1 MAISKAKKKAKE
13 SHASQVKIII
23 GLVVVV
29 LVGIVGGLIFM
40 NQGPKLAD
48 PKLFGAGVRVF
59 GKLDVNTAKLAC
71 SKYARISF
79 GKRLKYLRMDDRS
92 SRHDPKKNQFRVFME
107 GELYPEGGGRKS
119 SEAYYFN
126 CSTSVKGLNL
136 EEFEAIKVE
145 GEDVKVGRKGK
156 NSRYGWK

>member
-1 MAISKAKKKAKE
+1 MPVSKSKKNAKE
-13 SHASQVKIII
+13 SQSSQLKIII
-23 GLVVVV
+23 GLVLLV
-29 LVGIVGGLIFM
+29 LAGVVGGLIFM

-48 PKLFGAGVRVF
+48 PKVFGAGVRVF

-119 SEAYYFN
+119 SEVYYFN
-126 CSTSVKGLNL
+126 CSTSVTSLNL
-136 EEFEAIKVE
+136 EEFETIKVE
-145 GEDVKVGRKGK
+145 AEDVKVGRKGK